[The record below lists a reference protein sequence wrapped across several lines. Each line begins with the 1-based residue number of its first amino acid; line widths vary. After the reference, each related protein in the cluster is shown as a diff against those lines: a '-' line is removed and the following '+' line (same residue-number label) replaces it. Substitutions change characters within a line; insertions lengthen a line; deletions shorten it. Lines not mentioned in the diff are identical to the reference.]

1 MKRILYITTLLAL
14 LWSVQ
19 PSAAQVLKQVEVSKD
34 YAPTVSQAQKL
45 AIIPDMTDTVKMQ
58 PEIEYSVTPRTYTT
72 SLMTRNFRPATIAY
86 WDYNPHRPL
95 YVKAAV
101 GVPLASE
108 ADAYLSTYNKDKG
121 YAMVYANH
129 LGDYRNRHN
138 IMDEKVK
145 SHTTEMSNRVGGR
158 AGWFMG
164 HHTLEA
170 DLYGDSQLRHRYPTT
185 GERIAYG
192 KFNGKVRFGDEFV
205 DMSRWNFNLE
215 AGGGVFRHKV
225 RRYEQKP
232 VFSQSSVEIDATIGK
247 VLGGRHL
254 FLMQVGYSGTFGGKE
269 IAAYRNNSMM
279 IGVRYGFSRP
289 RTHMIIGA
297 DYYYDKVKSST
308 DSPHHILPYLHV
320 TWKSATERF
329 VPYAEIDGK
338 LIRHDFSS
346 LMYENPFFA
355 AETAVSPA
363 LAALPNE
370 VKYNGR
376 VGVGGNLARG
386 LFSYNLS
393 AELSFADDHVY
404 WYTVYGYYSF
414 VTAYQHSLRLDGSV
428 KIRPAGWLEA
438 ELSAKVYAWENYDK
452 LYANRPSFT
461 TALDIRVMTRRLKVG
476 FNLDYAGGVKWLT
489 MPLINGAVTSVEG
502 VAGGATDG
510 ATDGAADGVT
520 EPQFSY
526 IKTRNTVSL
535 NLCAEYRV
543 NDRISVYAEGRN
555 LTGSNIYEWLNYYY
569 TTPRAMLGVKM
580 TF

>member
-14 LWSVQ
+14 FYAVQ

-34 YAPTVSQAQKL
+34 HAPTVSQAQKL

-58 PEIEYSVTPRTYTT
+58 PEIEYSVTPRTYAT
-72 SLMTRNFRPATIAY
+72 SLMTKNFRPATIAY

-101 GVPLASE
+101 GVPLTSE
-108 ADAYLSTYNKDKG
+108 ADLYLSTYNKDKG

-129 LGDYRNRHN
+129 LGDYRNRN
-138 IMDEKVK
+138 NQLGEKVK
-145 SHTTEMSNRVGGR
+145 RHTDEMSNRVGGR
-158 AGWFMG
+158 AGWFVG
-164 HHTLEA
+164 RHTLEA

-205 DMSRWNFNLE
+205 DMSRWNFNIE
-215 AGGGVFRHKV
+215 AGGGFFRHKV
-225 RRYEQKP
+225 RRDEQKP
-232 VFSQSSVEIDATIGK
+232 IFSQSNVEIDATIGK

-254 FLMQVGYSGTFGGKE
+254 FLMQVGYNGIFGGKE
-269 IAAYRNNSMM
+269 ISAYRNNSMM
-279 IGVRYGFSRP
+279 VGMRYGFSRP
-289 RTHMIIGA
+289 RTNMIIGA
-297 DYYYDKVKSST
+297 DYYYDKVKAST

-329 VPYAEIDGK
+329 VPYVEVDGE

-346 LMYENPFFA
+346 LMYENPFFV
-355 AETAVSPA
+355 AESAVSPP
-363 LAALPNE
+363 LSALPNE

-376 VGVGGNLARG
+376 IGVGGNLARG

-404 WYTVYGYYSF
+404 WCSLFGDYSF

-428 KIRPAGWLEA
+428 KIRPAAWLEA
-438 ELSAKVYAWENYDK
+438 ELSANVYAWENYDK
-452 LYANRPSFT
+452 LYANRPNFT
-461 TALDIRVMTRRLKVG
+461 TALDIRVLTRRVKAG
-476 FNLDYAGGVKWLT
+476 FNLEYAGGVKWLT
-489 MPLINGAVTSVEG
+489 MPLMNG
-502 VAGGATDG
+502 VAMLDEGANDVSG
-510 ATDGAADGVT
+510 EDAAGPHFSCVT
-520 EPQFSY
+520 
-526 IKTRNTVSL
+526 TRNTVSL
-535 NLCAEYRV
+535 NLNVEYRI
-543 NDRISVYAEGRN
+543 NSRISVYAEGRN
-555 LTGSNIYEWLNYYY
+555 LTGSNIYEWLGYYY

>member
-14 LWSVQ
+14 FYAVQ

-34 YAPTVSQAQKL
+34 HAPTVSQAQKL

-58 PEIEYSVTPRTYTT
+58 PEIEYSVTPRTYAT
-72 SLMTRNFRPATIAY
+72 SLMTKNFRPATIAY

-101 GVPLASE
+101 GVPLTSE
-108 ADAYLSTYNKDKG
+108 ADLYLSTYNKDKG

-129 LGDYRNRHN
+129 LGDYRNRN
-138 IMDEKVK
+138 NQLGEKVK
-145 SHTTEMSNRVGGR
+145 RHTDEMSNRVGGR
-158 AGWFMG
+158 AGWFVG
-164 HHTLEA
+164 RHTLEA

-205 DMSRWNFNLE
+205 DMSRWNFNIE
-215 AGGGVFRHKV
+215 AGGGFFRHKV
-225 RRYEQKP
+225 RRDEQKP
-232 VFSQSSVEIDATIGK
+232 IFSQSNVEIDATIGR

-254 FLMQVGYSGTFGGKE
+254 FLMQVGYNGIFGGKE
-269 IAAYRNNSMM
+269 ISAYRNNSMM
-279 IGVRYGFSRP
+279 VGMRYGFSRP
-289 RTHMIIGA
+289 RTNMIIGA
-297 DYYYDKVKSST
+297 DYYYDKVKAST

-329 VPYAEIDGK
+329 VPYVEVDGE

-346 LMYENPFFA
+346 LMYENPFFV
-355 AETAVSPA
+355 AESAVSPP
-363 LAALPNE
+363 LSALPNE

-376 VGVGGNLARG
+376 IGVGGNLVRG

-404 WYTVYGYYSF
+404 WCSLFGDYSF

-428 KIRPAGWLEA
+428 KIRPAAWLEA

-452 LYANRPSFT
+452 LYANRPNFT
-461 TALDIRVMTRRLKVG
+461 TALDIRVVTRRVKAG
-476 FNLDYAGGVKWLT
+476 FNLEYAGGVKWLT
-489 MPLINGAVTSVEG
+489 MPLMNGATMLDEGANDVSGEDAAGPHFSCVT
-502 VAGGATDG
+502 
-510 ATDGAADGVT
+510 
-520 EPQFSY
+520 
-526 IKTRNTVSL
+526 TRNTVSL
-535 NLCAEYRV
+535 NLNVEYRI
-543 NDRISVYAEGRN
+543 NNRISVYAEGRN
-555 LTGSNIYEWLNYYY
+555 LTGSNIYEWLCYYY

>member
-1 MKRILYITTLLAL
+1 
-14 LWSVQ
+14 
-19 PSAAQVLKQVEVSKD
+19 LKQVEVSKD
-34 YAPTVSQAQKL
+34 HAPTVSQAQKL

-58 PEIEYSVTPRTYTT
+58 PEIEYSVTPRTYAT
-72 SLMTRNFRPATIAY
+72 SLMTKNFRPATIAY

-101 GVPLASE
+101 GVPLTSE
-108 ADAYLSTYNKDKG
+108 ADLYLSTYNKDKG

-129 LGDYRNRHN
+129 LGDYRNRN
-138 IMDEKVK
+138 NQLGEKVK
-145 SHTTEMSNRVGGR
+145 RHTDEMSNRVGGR
-158 AGWFMG
+158 AGWFVG
-164 HHTLEA
+164 RHTLEA

-205 DMSRWNFNLE
+205 DMSRWNFNIE
-215 AGGGVFRHKV
+215 AGGGFFRHKV
-225 RRYEQKP
+225 RRDEQKP
-232 VFSQSSVEIDATIGK
+232 IFSQSNVEIDATIGR

-254 FLMQVGYSGTFGGKE
+254 FLMQVGYNGIFGGKE
-269 IAAYRNNSMM
+269 ISACRNNSMM
-279 IGVRYGFSRP
+279 VGMRYGFSRQ
-289 RTHMIIGA
+289 RTNMIIGA
-297 DYYYDKVKSST
+297 DYYYDKVKAST

-329 VPYAEIDGK
+329 VPYVEVDGE

-346 LMYENPFFA
+346 LMYENPFFV
-355 AETAVSPA
+355 AESAVSPP
-363 LAALPNE
+363 LSALPNE

-376 VGVGGNLARG
+376 IGVGGNLARG

-404 WYTVYGYYSF
+404 WCSLFGDYSF

-428 KIRPAGWLEA
+428 KIRPAAWLEA

-452 LYANRPSFT
+452 LYANRPNFT
-461 TALDIRVMTRRLKVG
+461 TALDIRVVTRRVKAG
-476 FNLDYAGGVKWLT
+476 FNLEYAGGVKWLT
-489 MPLINGAVTSVEG
+489 MPLMNGATMLDEGANDVSGEDAAGPYFSCVT
-502 VAGGATDG
+502 
-510 ATDGAADGVT
+510 
-520 EPQFSY
+520 
-526 IKTRNTVSL
+526 TRNTVSL
-535 NLCAEYRV
+535 NLNVEYRI
-543 NDRISVYAEGRN
+543 NSRMSVYAEGRN